1 VCEGAGPCPEKGIL
15 KLFQN
20 LLVLLN
26 SLWKSV
32 RMSSYNRLTLMGNLT
47 RDPELRKTKKGA
59 SVTELG
65 LALNRKWNDEGGQR
79 REETTFVDVIVW
91 GKTAENCTQYLKKG
105 RSVLL
110 EGRLFMDSWKDKDTG
125 ETRNKLRVVADSV
138 LFLGSNQDSGGG
150 GEFQEAA

>member
-1 VCEGAGPCPEKGIL
+1 
-15 KLFQN
+15 
-20 LLVLLN
+20 
-26 SLWKSV
+26 
-32 RMSSYNRLTLMGNLT
+32 MSSYNRLTLMGNLT